1 MEWTAQFAS
10 LGSKAGCWRPRQNLM
25 KFCQQLPN
33 KRFLPLVLVALQ
45 AGAATVLLQAGPLR
59 PEGSPRPPQHR
70 DRDAYPEK
78 ESSSKLPTAASQ
90 ASPSAQS
97 LFDQGLEDLQR
108 ARYEQAIGNFRQA
121 LEFNPALVTAR
132 YDLGVAYFALGRFDE
147 SKQAFEGV
155 LRQNPGHSFAV
166 YFLARVDLVQ
176 GNLEAA
182 IRGFGRLPPDKPV
195 ADELYYL
202 ASAYFRKGDTPQA
215 IRVLERAAA
224 SKTGDY
230 RVYLLLARAY
240 RKAGRAVEADREYSL
255 SEELRESY
263 RRKSKE
269 ILECNSFLVSQNLNF
284 AVQHCHELLDGDD
297 PTKLVSL
304 GVLLAERQ
312 LYEVALSPLA
322 KAGKLDPENYEPQ
335 FNLGLT
341 YFRMKKY
348 PEARKP
354 LETAVTLR
362 PESFD
367 AVALLGSVYF
377 AMGEDYKAARLLRH
391 AHQLR
396 PGDEKV
402 KTLLFEELKM
412 IAQHLL
418 ASKNYKESVPFFEE
432 ALALKPDAAGL
443 RSQLSQAYSALGN
456 SAKAEQGKM
465 ATGAPRR
472 QAD

>member
-10 LGSKAGCWRPRQNLM
+10 LGSKAACWRPRQNLM

-132 YDLGVAYFALGRFDE
+132 YDLGVAYFALGKFEEARGSFEEVRGRDPQHRF
-147 SKQAFEGV
+147 A
-155 LRQNPGHSFAV
+155 A
-166 YFLARVDLVQ
+166 YFLARLDLME
-176 GNLEAA
+176 GNLDSA
-182 IRGFGRLPPDKPV
+182 IRGFRALSGPKPI

-202 ASAYFRKGDTPQA
+202 ASAYFRKGDTQQA

-230 RVYLLLARAY
+230 RVHLLLARAY
-240 RKAGRAVEADREYSL
+240 RKAGRPAEADRQLGL
-255 SEELRESY
+255 SEKLREAY
-263 RRKSKE
+263 RVKSRE
-269 ILECNSFLVSQNLNF
+269 ILECQGLLASHLGN
-284 AVQHCHELLDGDD
+284 AVERCRQLLDGND

-312 LYEVALSPLA
+312 LYEMALPPLA
-322 KAGKLDPENYEPQ
+322 KAARLDPENYEPQ

-341 YFRMKKY
+341 YFKMKKY
-348 PEARKP
+348 QDARKP
-354 LETAVTLR
+354 LEAAVALR
-362 PESFD
+362 PESYE
-367 AVALLGSVYF
+367 AVALLGSVLF
-377 AMGEDYKAARLLRH
+377 ALGEDYNAARQLRH

-418 ASKNYKESVPFFEE
+418 ASQKYKESVPFFEE
-432 ALALKPDAAGL
+432 ALSLKPDAAGL

-456 SAKAEQGKM
+456 SAKPEQGKK